1 MSYVDLSEQVKS
13 VRKAAGLTQTDF
25 ADKLGVHPQTV
36 SKWERGKTA
45 PDVSQLGDIA
55 DVCGVTLEKLLD
67 KANITANKNAIP
79 FDPLKPMTTSG
90 LRIGTPA
97 MTTRGLREADMDQV
111 ADFIVRIIRGGEE
124 AVEGVKT
131 DVIAMCERFPLYEG
145 DVLDI

>member
-1 MSYVDLSEQVKS
+1 
-13 VRKAAGLTQTDF
+13 
-25 ADKLGVHPQTV
+25 
-36 SKWERGKTA
+36 
-45 PDVSQLGDIA
+45 
-55 DVCGVTLEKLLD
+55 
-67 KANITANKNAIP
+67 
-79 FDPLKPMTTSG
+79 MTTSG